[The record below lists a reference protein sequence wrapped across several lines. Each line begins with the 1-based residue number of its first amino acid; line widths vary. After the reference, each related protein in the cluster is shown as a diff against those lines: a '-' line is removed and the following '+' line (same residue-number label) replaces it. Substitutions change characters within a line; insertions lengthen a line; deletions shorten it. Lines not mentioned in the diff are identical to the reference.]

1 MKKTSIRKKIYS
13 LTVRTALISLIV
25 IGVIT
30 IGGIWI
36 LRYHT
41 GKISGDLGEMAAAD
55 SQKALE
61 EQMTD
66 RLVTLAENKA
76 ALSDSSLLNIQ
87 NSVEMIA
94 QGAEEIVQHPKR
106 FIPNPA
112 KPPNVSNGGMMT
124 VQFLKAQNINMEAI
138 KEESAIMGNI
148 QGLLLNIIQN
158 NVNAT
163 SNYIGSEKGYII
175 IADEAAD
182 KKTEFFDPREREW
195 YKLAAKNN
203 SLSWSDVFVDA
214 YGRGLGI
221 TCAKPYYDEE
231 GRIAGVAGVG
241 TILNELT
248 EIVIRTRVGETG
260 YAFILNELGQIII
273 PDESEAD
280 EYGSIL
286 REDLLNSG
294 NAELAAA
301 TQNMIDRKNGIER
314 VNIDGK
320 EHFIAYAALETLP
333 WSLAI
338 IIPVDE
344 AIAPSIESREHIID
358 MKNDALGNIDLIIMT
373 VLILFIVAIAL
384 IILFINYFSKR
395 FANTLTK
402 PIISLQDGVR
412 EIADGNLNLKL
423 NIHTGDEIEGL
434 GLSVNKMAVD
444 IKDYITH
451 LQTVT
456 IEKERIGA
464 ELDVAT
470 KIQASM
476 LPCIFPPFPDR
487 AEFDI
492 YASMEPAKEVGGDFY
507 DFFLIDDNTLAVVI
521 ADVSGKGVPAALFMV
536 ITKTLI
542 KNNAQL
548 GKSPKEVFEA
558 VNNQLCENNEAV
570 MFVTAVLGYLDI
582 PTGKFAFVNA
592 GHNPPLLCVDGQLN
606 WLKAKAGFVLAGME
620 DMIYQQHEILLQ
632 RGDKLFLY
640 TDGVTEAMNKE
651 NKLFSDLRLFEA
663 ASNNCDLPPHEFCR
677 SIKHEVNK
685 FAEGQEQA
693 DDITMLALRYWG
705 EYYE

>member
-1 MKKTSIRKKIYS
+1 MKKTSIGKKIYS

-36 LRYHT
+36 LRYYT
-41 GKISGDLGEMAAAD
+41 GKISGDLGEMAAVD

-61 EQMTD
+61 EQMID
-66 RLVTLAENKA
+66 RLMTLAKNKA

-94 QGAEEIVQHPKR
+94 QGAEEIVQNPDR

-112 KPPNVSNGGMMT
+112 KPPNALSGGMMT
-124 VQFLKAQNINMEAI
+124 VQFLMAQSADMEVI
-138 KEESAIMGNI
+138 KEDAALMGNI

-182 KKTEFFDPREREW
+182 QKTEFFDPREREW
-195 YKLAAKNN
+195 YKLAVKNN
-203 SLSWSDVFVDA
+203 SLSWSDVFIDA

-221 TCAKPYYDEE
+221 TCAKPFYDKE
-231 GRIAGVAGVG
+231 GEIAGVAGVG

-248 EIVIRTRVGETG
+248 EIVIGTRVGETG
-260 YAFILNELGQIII
+260 YAFILNEFGEIII
-273 PDESEAD
+273 SDESEAD
-280 EYGSIL
+280 E
-286 REDLLNSG
+286 EF
-294 NAELAAA
+294 AVAA
-301 TQNMIDRKNGIER
+301 QNMIDRSNGIER
-314 VNIDGK
+314 VSIDDQ
-320 EHFIAYAALETLP
+320 EYFIAHAALETLP

-338 IIPVDE
+338 VILVDE
-344 AIAPSIESREHIID
+344 AIAPSIESQERIIE
-358 MKNDALGNIDLIIMT
+358 MKNDALGNIDIFIMT

-384 IILFINYFSKR
+384 IILFISYFSKR

-412 EIADGNLNLKL
+412 QIADGNLDLKL

-444 IKDYITH
+444 IKDYIAH

-507 DFFLIDDNTLAVVI
+507 DFFLVDDNTLAVVI

-542 KNNAQL
+542 KNNSQL
-548 GKSPKEVFEA
+548 SKSPKEVFET
-558 VNNQLCENNEAV
+558 VNNQLCENNEAA

-582 PTGKFAFVNA
+582 PTGKFTFVNA

-620 DMIYQQHEILLQ
+620 DMLYQQHEVFLQ

-640 TDGVTEAMNKE
+640 TDGVTEAMDKE
-651 NKLFSDLRLFEA
+651 NKLFSDLRLLEA
-663 ASNNCDLPPHEFCR
+663 ASDNCDLPPREFCR
-677 SIKHEVNK
+677 FIKHEVDK
-685 FAEGQEQA
+685 FAKGQEQA

-705 EYYE
+705 EHYE